1 LAGDFDPSPRRKK
14 ATFHLKIDAAVPV
27 ENIGYIQKSSW
38 QLGLMQQAKQAPD
51 QPNPQQNRNQSH

>member
-27 ENIGYIQKSSW
+27 ENIGYIQKKF
-38 QLGLMQQAKQAPD
+38 LAARINATGETGI
-51 QPNPQQNRNQSH
+51 